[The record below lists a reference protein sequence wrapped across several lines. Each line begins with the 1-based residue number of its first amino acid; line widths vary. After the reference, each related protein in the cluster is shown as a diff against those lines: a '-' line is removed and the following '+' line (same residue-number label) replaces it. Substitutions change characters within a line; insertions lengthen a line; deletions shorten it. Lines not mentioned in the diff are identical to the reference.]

1 MLEINSY
8 KYYIPLP
15 SPKEK
20 HDYVWVN
27 GEKRIRKDSL
37 IVKRIVSRKEN
48 EMELKATL
56 QIGTMIP
63 VPDSV
68 IELCK

>member
-1 MLEINSY
+1 MRLYSISDEYINY
-8 KYYIPLP
+8 L
-15 SPKEK
+15 
-20 HDYVWVN
+20 
-27 GEKRIRKDSL
+27 RRKFPRVYSN
-37 IVKRIVSRKEN
+37 KEN

-63 VPDSV
+63 VPDGV